1 MKRLLPK
8 LAAALGCA
16 LLIGTAAQAQTPPVT
31 IVVGFAPGGGVD
43 TLARSL
49 ADALTKPLGRPVVVE
64 NRPGAGGTLAA
75 GVVTRAAPDGNT
87 LLLADSSLLL
97 APHIFDKVT
106 YDPNDSFTP
115 VAVVG
120 EAGLALAVPA
130 NSPAKDLQGLIDLAR
145 TKPGSLTYASVGIGS
160 IHHLSGEL
168 FKMLSDT
175 DMVHVPYNGG
185 SPAVQALMGNH
196 VDVAISGLQAIIPQA
211 QGGRARIL
219 GVLAPQRFAGL
230 PDVPAIGEVLPG
242 FQALPTLFL
251 LAPAN
256 TPATAIDP
264 LAQALSTALQSPELQ
279 ATFLK
284 QSAQAGYRPPQE
296 LADWMVAE
304 EARWVDVIDK
314 SNLEFN

>member
-1 MKRLLPK
+1 MLRFLPNF
-8 LAAALGCA
+8 AAALGCA
-16 LLIGTAAQAQTPPVT
+16 LLIGSVAQAQTPPVT

-64 NRPGAGGTLAA
+64 NKPGAGGTIAA
-75 GVVTRAAPDGNT
+75 GTVTRAAPDGNT
-87 LLLADSSLLL
+87 LLFADSSLLL
-97 APHIFDKVT
+97 APHIFDKVV
-106 YDPNDSFTP
+106 YDPSDSFTP

-130 NSPAKDLQGLIDLAR
+130 DSPAKDLQGLIELAR
-145 TKPGSLTYASVGIGS
+145 AKPGNLTYASVGIGS
-160 IHHLSGEL
+160 MHHLSGEL
-168 FKMLSDT
+168 FQMMSGT

-185 SPAVQALMGNH
+185 SPAVQALIGKH
-196 VDVAISGLQAIIPQA
+196 VDVSISGLQAVIPQV

-242 FQALPTLFL
+242 FEALPTLFL

-256 TPATAIDP
+256 TPASAIEP
-264 LAQALSTALQSPELQ
+264 LTQALSQALQSPALQ

-296 LADWMVAE
+296 LAQWIESE